1 MINDILAY
9 LVELH
14 ELFAM
19 EYTPDLDECLEERLY
34 WIERLKRA
42 EIEEYEKLKN
52 SRKSVGN
59 D

>member
-14 ELFAM
+14 ELFIM
-19 EYTPDLDECLEERLY
+19 EYAQDLDECLEERLY
-34 WIERLKRA
+34 WIERLKQA

-52 SRKSVGN
+52 FRKNS
-59 D
+59 

>member
-19 EYTPDLDECLEERLY
+19 EYTPNLDECLEERLY
-34 WIERLKRA
+34 WIERLKKA

-52 SRKSVGN
+52 SRKST
-59 D
+59 